1 MQQRPLRQIA
11 QFLLL
16 IIGLW
21 AVQPQD
27 VAAMEPAYR
36 LVISKSEQQLSVMMN
51 DEVIKEYR
59 VATGKG
65 GSGTKRQLG
74 DKKTPVGIYKIIDF
88 KDDSRFHYFM
98 QLDYPNLLDAWYGYK
113 NSVIS
118 AVEFKRIANAFRKK
132 RKPPQD
138 TKLGGYIGIHGLG
151 ETNRQKLMIH
161 NDFNWTQGCIA
172 ITNEQINDLRQY
184 VTIGTQ
190 VIIEE

>member
-1 MQQRPLRQIA
+1 MSSRPLNKRAIY
-11 QFLLL
+11 LLL
-16 IIGLW
+16 VIGMWVVLPRQGT
-21 AVQPQD
+21 AL
-27 VAAMEPAYR
+27 EPGYK
-36 LVISKSEQQLSVMMN
+36 LVISKSEQQLSVVM
-51 DEVIKEYR
+51 DDKVIKEYR
-59 VATGKG
+59 IASGKG
-65 GSGTKRQLG
+65 GKGTKRRLG
-74 DKKTPVGIYKIIDF
+74 DKKTPIGVYKIIDF
-88 KDDSRFHYFM
+88 KNDSRFHYFM

-118 AVEFKRIANAFRKK
+118 AREFKEIANAFRDKK
-132 RKPPQD
+132 KPPQD

-151 ETNRQKLMIH
+151 ETNDQKLMIH

>member
-1 MQQRPLRQIA
+1 MSSRPLNKHAI
-11 QFLLL
+11 FLLL
-16 IIGLW
+16 VTGLW
-21 AVQPQD
+21 AALPRYST
-27 VAAMEPAYR
+27 ALEPGYK
-36 LVISKSEQQLSVMMN
+36 LVISKSEQQLSVVMN
-51 DEVIKEYR
+51 DKVIKEYR
-59 VATGKG
+59 IAFGKG
-65 GSGTKRQLG
+65 GKGTKRRLG
-74 DKKTPVGIYKIIDF
+74 DKKTPVGVYKIIDF

-118 AVEFKRIANAFRKK
+118 AREFKAIANAFRTKK
-132 RKPPQD
+132 KPPQD

-151 ETNRQKLMIH
+151 ETNDQKLMIH